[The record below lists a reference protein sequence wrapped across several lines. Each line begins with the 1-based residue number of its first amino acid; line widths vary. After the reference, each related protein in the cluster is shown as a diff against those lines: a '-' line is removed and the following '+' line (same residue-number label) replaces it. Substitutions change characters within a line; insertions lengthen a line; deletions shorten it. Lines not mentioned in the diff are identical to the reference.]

1 MCGPVI
7 VTFTLSGSLVYLETN
22 WNSSTNP
29 RSPYSIFPVAT
40 AAGWNTPSSLGVI
53 GLGCV
58 TIPYSAVGS
67 FSNPGIF
74 CQKKLSIAF
83 GGRDDYSGDGASR
96 RR

>member
-1 MCGPVI
+1 MASMCGPVM
-7 VTFTLSGSLVYLETN
+7 VTFTFSGSLAYLATN
-22 WNSSTNP
+22 LNSSTSP
-29 RSPYSIFPVAT
+29 RSPYLIFSVHT

-53 GLGCV
+53 GLGRV

-83 GGRDDYSGDGASR
+83 GGA
-96 RR
+96 